1 MAGQIVKGEGCLSE
15 SPQNPYFRRL
25 ERMESDSTPCAES
38 KWAILN
44 SWDSTAWFGVA
55 SSGWI
60 KRLLDNATL
69 SWGAV
74 RVPGEVL
81 HHTFEKEKKDDSQDQ
96 RKQ

>member
-1 MAGQIVKGEGCLSE
+1 
-15 SPQNPYFRRL
+15 
-25 ERMESDSTPCAES
+25 MESDSTPRLERTAS
-38 KWAILN
+38 N
-44 SWDSTAWFGVA
+44 RDSTAWFGVA

-69 SWGAV
+69 SKGAV

>member
-1 MAGQIVKGEGCLSE
+1 MFVRV
-15 SPQNPYFRRL
+15 SPKPIFSSFRTNGKQQGFYSVVWL
-25 ERMESDSTPCAES
+25 
-38 KWAILN
+38 
-44 SWDSTAWFGVA
+44 A